1 MGLKNLL
8 GLSREKLLA
17 SGVETTGTIE
27 KVKLQYWL
35 KVKDSPVNINNSAAT
50 YPAIITVRYHVDG
63 KDYSADLWCSARRFH
78 PPEGLRIPLWYDPQ
92 QPERCAARF

>member
-1 MGLKNLL
+1 MDWKNLL
-8 GLSREKLLA
+8 GLGREKLLA

-50 YPAIITVRYHVDG
+50 YPAIITVRYQVDG
-63 KDYSADLWCSARRFH
+63 KDYSADLWCSARRFY
-78 PPEGLRIPLWYDPQ
+78 PPEGLTIALWYDPQ

>member
-1 MGLKNLL
+1 MDWKNLL
-8 GLSREKLLA
+8 GLGREKLLA

-27 KVKLQYWL
+27 KVKLQHWL

-63 KDYSADLWCSARRFH
+63 KDYIARLWCSARRFH
-78 PPEGLRIPLWYDPQ
+78 PPEGLQISLWYDPQ

>member
-8 GLSREKLLA
+8 GLGREKLLS

-27 KVKLQYWL
+27 KVKVQYWM

-50 YPAIITVRYHVDG
+50 YPAIITVHYQVDG
-63 KDYSADLWCSARRFH
+63 KDYSADLWCSARRLH
-78 PPEGLRIPLWYDPQ
+78 PPEGLQIPLWYDPQ
-92 QPERCAARF
+92 QPERCAAKL